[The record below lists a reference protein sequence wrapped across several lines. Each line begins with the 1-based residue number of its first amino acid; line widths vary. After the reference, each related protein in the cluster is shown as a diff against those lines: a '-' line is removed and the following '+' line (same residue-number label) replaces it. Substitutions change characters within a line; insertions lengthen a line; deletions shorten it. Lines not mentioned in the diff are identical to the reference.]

1 MFKRADWTL
10 YRSLSTLGQKAGV
23 AAREIPKLVAKE
35 LVDNALDAGGRCRV
49 GFLGDN
55 GFWVEGDGDGIQ
67 GSDDQIATLFSIRR
81 PLTSTKTVRNP
92 SRGALGN
99 GLRVV
104 MGAVLSTDGRLTV
117 STRGRT
123 LELEPQETTGRT
135 TVRRAGEWTK
145 KGCRIEVRFG
155 PSVPVG
161 PDALEWGKLALGLA
175 AGGSSYEG
183 KSSPHWYDSEA
194 FYEFLQASGK
204 RTIRDLVAEFQGCA
218 EPKAGK
224 IAAGF
229 QGREARSLNRVEA
242 DRLLMAARAVAKA
255 PKAASLGQV
264 GRLSALP
271 PGYSKISGTVT
282 IGSPR
287 SAIKAILPLVVEV
300 WAQTA
305 DETAA
310 RLFVNRTPIT
320 GELNA
325 WKEKTALCLSGC
337 GVYLEIACGKPDIDL
352 WINIQIP
359 HMPITTDGKEPD
371 LGPFGEFIRAAVSKA
386 TGIAKRKASV
396 ARGTTQTKKDVVLEN
411 LDAGVEKAGE
421 GALIFSQRQLYYA
434 VREPFIEVIGEE
446 PDWSY
451 FCQLITDYEN
461 EQGDIPGMYRDP
473 RGTIYHPHL
482 GTEIPLGTLYVKDYK
497 RPPWLFKNVLYCE
510 KEGFFPILRAVKWPE
525 RNDCAL
531 MTSKGFSSRAARD
544 FIDLLVRTQEA
555 CQFFCIHDA
564 DAAGTMIY
572 QTLQEATK
580 ARAAR
585 TVKIINLGLEPA
597 EARDMGLQVERVIR
611 KKKKE
616 QPVARYVPP
625 NDRLWLQSNRI
636 ELNAM
641 TTREFLAWL
650 DRKFAPYAG
659 KVIPPDEVL
668 RSRLEDKIRRVFRKR
683 YTSAILRKARLD
695 ERVERAVSR
704 RADVI
709 AAAVDSLPDQVRREL
724 ERQMVQPWVEPVD
737 RLARAIAS
745 RALSQK

>member
-1 MFKRADWTL
+1 
-10 YRSLSTLGQKAGV
+10 
-23 AAREIPKLVAKE
+23 
-35 LVDNALDAGGRCRV
+35 
-49 GFLGDN
+49 
-55 GFWVEGDGDGIQ
+55 
-67 GSDDQIATLFSIRR
+67 
-81 PLTSTKTVRNP
+81 
-92 SRGALGN
+92 
-99 GLRVV
+99 
-104 MGAVLSTDGRLTV
+104 
-117 STRGRT
+117 
-123 LELEPQETTGRT
+123 
-135 TVRRAGEWTK
+135 
-145 KGCRIEVRFG
+145 
-155 PSVPVG
+155 
-161 PDALEWGKLALGLA
+161 
-175 AGGSSYEG
+175 
-183 KSSPHWYDSEA
+183 
-194 FYEFLQASGK
+194 
-204 RTIRDLVAEFQGCA
+204 
-218 EPKAGK
+218 
-224 IAAGF
+224 
-229 QGREARSLNRVEA
+229 
-242 DRLLMAARAVAKA
+242 
-255 PKAASLGQV
+255 
-264 GRLSALP
+264 
-271 PGYSKISGTVT
+271 
-282 IGSPR
+282 
-287 SAIKAILPLVVEV
+287 
-300 WAQTA
+300 
-305 DETAA
+305 
-310 RLFVNRTPIT
+310 
-320 GELNA
+320 
-325 WKEKTALCLSGC
+325 
-337 GVYLEIACGKPDIDL
+337 
-352 WINIQIP
+352 
-359 HMPITTDGKEPD
+359 
-371 LGPFGEFIRAAVSKA
+371 
-386 TGIAKRKASV
+386 
-396 ARGTTQTKKDVVLEN
+396 
-411 LDAGVEKAGE
+411 
-421 GALIFSQRQLYYA
+421 
-434 VREPFIEVIGEE
+434 
-446 PDWSY
+446 
-451 FCQLITDYEN
+451 
-461 EQGDIPGMYRDP
+461 MYRDP

-482 GTEIPLGTLYVKDYK
+482 GTEIPLGTLYGKDYK
-497 RPPWLFKNVLYCE
+497 RPPWLFRNVLYCE

-724 ERQMVQPWVEPVD
+724 ERQMVQPWVVPVD